1 AAGVLLFGL
10 PWAAL
15 PAALAWRAGAQVAI
29 VVLLLLGL
37 LALGGAALLAARR
50 LDQAWLIRRLDRDAD
65 LEDSSDLLFAPIAQL
80 GPLQALQRQRLEQRL
95 RSTPR
100 DLRPAWP

>member
-1 AAGVLLFGL
+1 MADRPGAAAVRARTLAGHRAAPGHSRMSTPALQRAWQAARRRQAAGVLLFGL

-37 LALGGAALLAARR
+37 LAL
-50 LDQAWLIRRLDRDAD
+50 
-65 LEDSSDLLFAPIAQL
+65 
-80 GPLQALQRQRLEQRL
+80 
-95 RSTPR
+95 
-100 DLRPAWP
+100 